1 MMFNSAHTAFTIRF
15 TAAVMG
21 ITAITAG
28 LLLTACSPSDRTAS
42 STAVPASVTITRP
55 DLKATKPVE
64 HPGIHQ
70 LVAYAPGIYSG
81 AAPEGA
87 VAFESLRA
95 MGFKTIISV
104 DGAQPEVEAAAARGL
119 RYVHLPIQ
127 YSGISEERS
136 LEIARAV
143 RDLPGPI
150 YIHCHH
156 GKHRSAAAAGVAAV
170 SLGFCTPQ
178 AAIERMRVSGTG
190 ANYTG
195 LFAVVRESTPVSKR
209 LLDTASADFPSS
221 SKPKDIV
228 QAMVEIDLISE
239 HLRDIEK
246 AGWQT
251 PADHPDLVPA
261 AEVGRLADLF
271 RDLLKDPSTT
281 SRDAEYTK
289 LMNASHAASAK
300 LEELVTNLTKGQAPD
315 QSQREAL
322 SKQAKILAASCKDCH
337 IKYRD

>member
-1 MMFNSAHTAFTIRF
+1 MMFNHQRVRTALRLSAVVFS
-15 TAAVMG
+15 ML
-21 ITAITAG
+21 AISTGAI
-28 LLLTACSPSDRTAS
+28 LSACSPSDRDAS
-42 STAVPASVTITRP
+42 STAAPASVTIARP

-70 LVAYAPGIYSG
+70 LVAYAPGVYSG

-87 VAFESLRA
+87 AAFESLRA

-104 DGAQPEVEAAAARGL
+104 DGAQPEVDAAAAQGL

-127 YSGISEERS
+127 YSGIPRDRA
-136 LEIARAV
+136 LEITRAV

-156 GKHRSAAAAGVAAV
+156 GKHRSAAAASVAAV
-170 SLGFCTPQ
+170 SLGLCTPQ
-178 AAIERMRVSGTG
+178 AAEERMKVSGTG

-195 LFAVVRESTPVSKR
+195 LFAVVRESAPLTKQQ
-209 LLDTASADFPSS
+209 LDAANADFPSA
-221 SKPKDIV
+221 SKPKGVV
-228 QAMVEIDLISE
+228 QSMVEIDLISE

-261 AEVGRLADLF
+261 AEVGRLSDLF

-281 SRDAEYTK
+281 SRDAEYAR
-289 LMNASHAASAK
+289 LMTESHVASVK
-300 LEELVTNLTKGQAPD
+300 LEELITSLTKGQAPD
-315 QSQREAL
+315 KSQREAM
-322 SKQAKILAASCKDCH
+322 SKQAKIIATSCKDCH
-337 IKYRD
+337 AKYRD

>member
-1 MMFNSAHTAFTIRF
+1 MFNRSRTAFTIRLS
-15 TAAVMG
+15 AAVLG

-28 LLLTACSPSDRTAS
+28 VLLTACSPSDRNAA
-42 STAVPASVTITRP
+42 STAAPASVTIARP
-55 DLKATKPVE
+55 DLKANKPVE

-70 LVAYAPGIYSG
+70 LVAYAPGVYSG

-87 VAFESLRA
+87 AAFESLRA

-104 DGAQPEVEAAAARGL
+104 DGAQPEVDAAAAQGL

-143 RDLPGPI
+143 RDLPGPV

-170 SLGFCTPQ
+170 SLSLCTPE

-195 LFAVVRESTPVSKR
+195 LFAVVRESAPVSKQQ
-209 LLDTASADFPSS
+209 LDAANAEFPSA
-221 SKPKDIV
+221 SKPKGIV

-239 HLRDIEK
+239 HLSDIEK

-281 SRDAEYTK
+281 SRDAEYAR
-289 LMNASHAASAK
+289 LMTASHAASVK
-300 LEELVTNLTKGQAPD
+300 LEELITSLSKGQAPD
-315 QSQREAL
+315 QSQRDAL

-337 IKYRD
+337 AKYRD

>member
-1 MMFNSAHTAFTIRF
+1 MMFIGASPSSTIRF
-15 TAAVMG
+15 TAALLG
-21 ITAITAG
+21 TTAITAAV
-28 LLLTACSPSDRTAS
+28 LLTACSPSDRTAS
-42 STAVPASVTITRP
+42 STVAPASVTIARP

-70 LVAYAPGIYSG
+70 LVAYAPGVYSG
-81 AAPEGA
+81 AAPEGPA
-87 VAFESLRA
+87 AFESLRA

-104 DGAQPEVEAAAARGL
+104 DGAQPEVEAAAEKGL

-127 YSGISEERS
+127 YSGISHERS

-156 GKHRSAAAAGVAAV
+156 GKHRSAAAASVAAV
-170 SLGFCTPQ
+170 SLGLCTPQ
-178 AAIERMRVSGTG
+178 TAIERMRVSGTG

-195 LFAVVRESTPVSKR
+195 LFAVVRESAPLSKQQ
-209 LLDTASADFPSS
+209 LDAANADFPSF

-239 HLRDIEK
+239 HLRDIET

-261 AEVGRLADLF
+261 AEVARLADLF

-289 LMNASHAASAK
+289 LMAASHAASVK
-300 LEELVTNLTKGQAPD
+300 LEDLVTSLTKGQAPD
-315 QSQREAL
+315 QPQREAL

-337 IKYRD
+337 AKYRD